1 MGKKIDLNCLV
12 GAAEIAQRLN
22 IKRPHLIHDWR
33 RRYPE
38 FPKPIVE
45 LTGIL
50 LWDWQDVEHWALK
63 TQRIL

>member
-1 MGKKIDLNCLV
+1 VGKKIDLNHLV
-12 GAAEIAQRLN
+12 GATQIAQRLN
-22 IKRPHLIHDWR
+22 VKRPHLIHDWR

-50 LWDWQDVEHWALK
+50 LWDWREIEYWATK